1 MAIRAGVPVLHRDVD
16 FDVLARHTEL
26 QTYDSHEFVSR
37 WKADPADGKVN
48 VQLLESNIEWE
59 SVE

>member
-1 MAIRAGVPVLHRDVD
+1 MSSSAGG
-16 FDVLARHTEL
+16 
-26 QTYDSHEFVSR
+26 
-37 WKADPADGKVN
+37 KADPADGKVN